1 MVGRKTLIALCQLS
15 WREWRVLVEAGGW
28 LAAARLAVWFMP
40 FRRLAKGLGKKMA
53 ESPTTET
60 EVQRSSAFLI
70 SWAVQGLGQRLPWMS
85 QCLVQALAATWMLQ
99 RRCIPS
105 TFYFGL
111 AKDPSKQLK
120 AHAWV
125 RSGTLVLTG
134 ARVRDQFKVV
144 ATFSTPGLD
153 AESERY
159 HISND
164 SLKSTDT
171 KR

>member
-1 MVGRKTLIALCQLS
+1 MGGRKTLIALCQLS

-60 EVQRSSAFLI
+60 EVQRSSAILI

-134 ARVRDQFKVV
+134 AQGRDQFKAV
-144 ATFSTPGLD
+144 ATFAASGLG
-153 AESERY
+153 S
-159 HISND
+159 D
-164 SLKSTDT
+164 SDGCRIPVDNLKREDPSL
-171 KR
+171 